1 MIPKVKSARF
11 IAAATHVAQLP
22 PPLFA
27 ELAFAGRSNVGKSSL
42 INSLLNRRK
51 LVRTSSTPGCTRGLN
66 LFRIELDQ
74 GVLDLVDLPG
84 YGYAKR
90 SKTERLSWGPMI
102 EDFLS
107 LRAGLRAIVLI
118 IDVRRGA
125 TEDDITL
132 LEFAAHIQRPV
143 LVVATK
149 IDKLPRNKQRTEVEK
164 LAKALRLPVLP
175 YSSETGSGREGLWQA
190 LLDLAAIGVR
200 PELPHA

>member
-11 IAAATHVAQLP
+11 VAAATHVAQLP
-22 PPLFA
+22 PPMFA

-74 GVLDLVDLPG
+74 GVIDLVDLPG

-90 SKTERLSWGPMI
+90 SKSERRSWGPMI
-102 EDFLS
+102 EDFLT

-118 IDVRRGA
+118 IDVRRGL
-125 TEDDITL
+125 TEDDASL
-132 LEFAAHIQRPV
+132 LEFAAHIARPV
-143 LVVATK
+143 RVVATK
-149 IDKLPRNKQRTEVEK
+149 IDKLPRSKHQVEVSA
-164 LAKALRLPVLP
+164 LSRALRTPVLP
-175 YSSETGSGREGLWQA
+175 YSSETGSGREELWEA
-190 LLDLAAIGVR
+190 LLDVAAIGR
-200 PELPHA
+200 YPSQ